1 MWYTGSPR
9 WTSGFQVST
18 VHTWHTPL
26 IYTHLHFL
34 VLVVISFQSL
44 PSVEHSTF
52 HSASWNMSLG
62 TAPIPT
68 QSEQG
73 SQKRITNN
81 NTFHSFSG
89 RIHTY
94 RQIHFATWV
103 IFSLTLEKKKK
114 NSEGRLKSGIKHFN
128 QRRNSIIHARTT
140 AYSNFTFR
148 TIPGPWKQIFNW
160 NEDSNIF
167 HKSNFHCC

>member
-148 TIPGPWKQIFNW
+148 TIPGPWKQILRLLL
-160 NEDSNIF
+160 S
-167 HKSNFHCC
+167 HCR